1 MWDVH
6 QRARRGI
13 RLLVGRQAVLQLLA
27 IGGGIVVA
35 RGLGP
40 EPLGVFGIA
49 LFVVGVLALVADLGM
64 RTVLIRRAAPV
75 TELELGTCFTVQQGL
90 VTALVALLVMAAPA
104 VATLYGQA
112 PGELAWLLRLLA
124 LDLYLR
130 SWRGMSEVRL
140 ERELRYRELAVADV
154 VGSVGYQAVAI
165 GLVLAGWG
173 VESLAWAVL
182 TGNVLRTALLYHASP
197 WPVRLVLYPPAVREL
212 VDDQTSN
219 PPFGTN
225 LTYALERYVR
235 VHQTS
240 GTSGSPLRWLDTQES
255 WEWWARCWGFV
266 LRGAGVGPADR
277 VFFPFSFGLFIG
289 FWAGFEGA
297 RALGALAIPGGGQ
310 DSPTRLAWMA
320 ALGATVLVCTPSY
333 ALHLAEVARERG
345 IDLSKLPVRITVHAG
360 EPGAGIPSV
369 RARIEDGWGA
379 RAFDHGGMTEMGAY
393 GYECAQQAGLHVNE
407 SEFIVEV
414 IDPATAAPARDG
426 ELVLTNL
433 GRVGSPVVRYRTGD
447 HVRLAEAPCPCS
459 RTFSRLEG
467 GILGRLDDMLIV
479 RGVNVF
485 PAAIEG
491 VVRRFPA
498 IDEFQI
504 EVFRAGELDE
514 VRVLVEV
521 GDAAGASR
529 LQEALRTSLGIRLEV
544 APVPLRSLPRYE
556 LKARRVVRR

>member
-1 MWDVH
+1 MFDRALETLDSDHLRNH
-6 QRARRGI
+6 QWHRFRAM
-13 RLLVGRQAVLQLLA
+13 AAQLLA
-27 IGGGIVVA
+27 SNG
-35 RGLGP
+35 
-40 EPLGVFGIA
+40 
-49 LFVVGVLALVADLGM
+49 FVVRKWRDAGIQSVEDLG
-64 RTVLIRRAAPV
+64 
-75 TELELGTCFTVQQGL
+75 
-90 VTALVALLVMAAPA
+90 
-104 VATLYGQA
+104 
-112 PGELAWLLRLLA
+112 
-124 LDLYLR
+124 
-130 SWRGMSEVRL
+130 
-140 ERELRYRELAVADV
+140 
-154 VGSVGYQAVAI
+154 
-165 GLVLAGWG
+165 GWG
-173 VESLAWAVL
+173 DFRRVPL
-182 TGNVLRTALLYHASP
+182 TRKA
-197 WPVRLVLYPPAVREL
+197 EL
-212 VDDQTSN
+212 VDDQAAN

-225 LTYALERYVR
+225 LTFPLERYVR

-240 GTSGSPLRWLDTQES
+240 GTSGAPIRWLDTQES

-266 LRGAGVGPADR
+266 LRGAGVEPRDR

-310 DSPTRLAWMA
+310 DSPTRLASME

-333 ALHLAEVARERG
+333 ALHLAEVARERS
-345 IDLSKLPVRITVHAG
+345 IDLERLPVRITVHAG

-369 RARIEDGWGA
+369 RARIEGAWGA
-379 RAFDHGGMTEMGAY
+379 RTYDHGGMTEMGAY
-393 GYECAQQAGLHVNE
+393 GYECAERGGLHVNE
-407 SEFIVEV
+407 SEFIAEV
-414 IDPATAAPARDG
+414 IDPVTATPARDG

-433 GRVGSPVVRYRTGD
+433 GRVGSPAIRYRTGD
-447 HVRLAEAPCPCS
+447 HVRVAERPCPCG
-459 RTFSRLEG
+459 RTFVRLEG

-521 GDAAGASR
+521 GDATGASR
-529 LQEALRTSLGIRLEV
+529 LQEALRATLGIRFEV
-544 APVPLRSLPRYE
+544 TPVPLRSLPRYE